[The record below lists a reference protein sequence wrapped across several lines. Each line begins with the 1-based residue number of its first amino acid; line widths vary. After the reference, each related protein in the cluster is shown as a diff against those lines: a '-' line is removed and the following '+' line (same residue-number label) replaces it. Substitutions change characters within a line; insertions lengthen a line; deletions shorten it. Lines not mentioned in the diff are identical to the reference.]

1 MNNPKL
7 KMIRG
12 IDTSHK
18 IVEER
23 RANIGIKE

>member
-1 MNNPKL
+1 
-7 KMIRG
+7 MIRG

-23 RANIGIKE
+23 RANIGIKEQFESSI